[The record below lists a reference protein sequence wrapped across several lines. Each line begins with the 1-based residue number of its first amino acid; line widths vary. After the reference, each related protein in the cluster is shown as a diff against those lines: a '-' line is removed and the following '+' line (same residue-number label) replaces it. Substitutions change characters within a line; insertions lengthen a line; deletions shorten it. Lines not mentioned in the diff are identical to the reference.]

1 MRTISPDDDRVA
13 PPDAK
18 AECGICGGVATRRGR
33 PTDEF
38 RYRGRN
44 VISETWTC
52 GNCHTS
58 GAVLRDPENGRPL
71 RLPHTLTGEGNVRV
85 Q

>member
-1 MRTISPDDDRVA
+1 MNLVAYDDPRIA

-18 AECGICGGVATRRGR
+18 AECGICGGVATRKGQA
-33 PTDEF
+33 TDEF
-38 RYRGRN
+38 RYRGEN
-44 VISETWTC
+44 VLSESWTC
-52 GNCHTS
+52 GNCNTS

-85 Q
+85 E